1 MAKLLVDDRDQVFVL
16 FEQFEIGKFAE
27 SDVYSEF
34 DEDMYRMILREA
46 EKLAINAMMPTNSIA
61 DSEGCRLMDGKVIV
75 PECFHELWRLWNE
88 GEWRRIDL
96 PREIG
101 GQGLPVI
108 IGMAANEYFEAG
120 NLAFQ
125 TLAAMTRGAALL
137 IAIHGSEEQ
146 RAKYVEK
153 ILSGQWTGTMV
164 LTESEAGSD
173 VGATRTT
180 AEPNEDGTYNI
191 SGTKTF
197 ITGGDTDLTENI
209 IHLTLARI
217 KGAPAGTKGLSLFII
232 PKFRINPDGSLGEDN
247 DTKIVSIEKKMG
259 LKGSPTCQM
268 NLGEDGNCVGELIG
282 EENRGM
288 PIFFTMMNESR
299 LIAARHG
306 ASVAGTAYLHALLYS
321 KERLQGR
328 EIGAPPD
335 SPQVPIIRHP
345 DVRRMLLMMKAYTEG
360 VRALI
365 LYTAYCMDRGVMAED
380 DMEKQ
385 KWSDLTAFLTP
396 VAKAYGSD
404 MSFRVTETAVQVYGG
419 YGYMKDYPVEQFLR
433 DEKAHSIFEG
443 TNGIQSL
450 DLVGRKLPRDSKV
463 LFETLFKD
471 IKTFCWENKDNTAL
485 GSYMKI
491 LDKAIDTLMNVTEYY
506 TSLFQEDFDS
516 IALYAV
522 PYTELFGDVIVGWLL
537 LWQGIIACGKLEKMI
552 AEKGLKDGDGIK
564 KLISDNSDA
573 AFYSGKQAS
582 ARYFASTV
590 LIHAGS
596 KALVIKNGDKV
607 AVEIAEESF

>member
-1 MAKLLVDDRDQVFVL
+1 
-16 FEQFEIGKFAE
+16 
-27 SDVYSEF
+27 
-34 DEDMYRMILREA
+34 
-46 EKLAINAMMPTNSIA
+46 
-61 DSEGCRLMDGKVIV
+61 
-75 PECFHELWRLWNE
+75 
-88 GEWRRIDL
+88 
-96 PREIG
+96 
-101 GQGLPVI
+101 
-108 IGMAANEYFEAG
+108 
-120 NLAFQ
+120 
-125 TLAAMTRGAALL
+125 
-137 IAIHGSEEQ
+137 
-146 RAKYVEK
+146 
-153 ILSGQWTGTMV
+153 
-164 LTESEAGSD
+164 
-173 VGATRTT
+173 
-180 AEPNEDGTYNI
+180 
-191 SGTKTF
+191 
-197 ITGGDTDLTENI
+197 
-209 IHLTLARI
+209 
-217 KGAPAGTKGLSLFII
+217 
-232 PKFRINPDGSLGEDN
+232 
-247 DTKIVSIEKKMG
+247 
-259 LKGSPTCQM
+259 M